1 MNETVN
7 ASHPRNLSYWD
18 RVALLKVTSDPEY
31 ITFILENE
39 CADDFREAIAANPH
53 ASVENLAWAAEH
65 TSTWV
70 RKTVVA
76 NPRTP
81 ADILVRILNDSYEAI
96 NFHEEE
102 ARTVSPMQRYHR
114 MSAEQHAE
122 LNGEVLAVLIQ
133 RMGSEGVEQ
142 A

>member
-7 ASHPRNLSYWD
+7 ACHPRNLSYWD
-18 RVALLKVTSDPEY
+18 RVALLKVTANPEY
-31 ITFILENE
+31 VSFILENE
-39 CADDFREAIAANPH
+39 CEDDFREAIAANPH
-53 ASVENLAWAAEH
+53 ASVENLRWAAEH

-76 NPRTP
+76 NPKTP
-81 ADILVRILNDSYEAI
+81 ADILIRFLNDSHEAI

-102 ARTVSPMQRYHR
+102 AKSVSPMQRYHR
-114 MSAEQHAE
+114 MSVEQHAE

-133 RMGSEGVEQ
+133 RMDPEGVEQ